1 MKILERLLKKTVLSI
16 ASVLWNRKPGS
27 MPIPALQDI
36 KSILIYRP
44 EKIGDLF
51 VSFPLIAALIK
62 NNPKI
67 QIDLLISQLAYPLI
81 EGDERFRNIFVYKKS
96 FWEDIKT
103 ARWAGRYQYD
113 IIIDLVGSDSATA
126 ALTVLYLSKGQSLRI
141 AVGKRNLARYYNFNF
156 DIMPDR
162 HMIESTLQILR
173 LWKIDDHAKFI
184 LSPPFIQDKHR
195 ALADSFMDGLNLSSD
210 EKAIGINISVGDVR
224 RLWRRRHYL
233 SLMELIK
240 KKYPFFRIIIFATPD
255 DYIRGELLSKMI
267 PEVSV
272 IPRGLSLLEAS
283 AILSK
288 MSFFVSPDTSMVH
301 IARSFGIPV
310 VGLYIP
316 SQDNY
321 RRWFPIGQKRGV
333 IITPDDYSID
343 RIAPEAVIKE
353 MERVLAETK

>member
-16 ASVLWNRKPGS
+16 ASVLWNGKQGS
-27 MPIPALQDI
+27 MAIPALKDI

-51 VSFPLIAALIK
+51 VSFPLIAAFK
-62 NNPKI
+62 RNNPNI
-67 QIDLLISQLAYPLI
+67 QIDLLISRSAYPLI

-103 ARWAGRYQYD
+103 ARRAGKYQYD

-126 ALTVLYLSKGQSLRI
+126 ALTVLFLSKGRSLRI

-162 HMIESTLQILR
+162 HMIESTLQVLK
-173 LWKIDDHAKFI
+173 LWNINNQIEFI
-184 LSPPFIQDKHR
+184 LSPPTLQDEHK
-195 ALADSFMDGLNLSSD
+195 ALAGSFINSLNLSSD
-210 EKAIGINISVGDVR
+210 EKTIGINISAGTR
-224 RLWRRRHYL
+224 NRLWPQNYHVA
-233 SLMELIK
+233 LIK
-240 KKYPFFRIIIFATPD
+240 MIKKNYPFFRIIIFTTPE
-255 DYIRGELLSKMI
+255 DYSRAETLVENFPEASII
-267 PEVSV
+267 PL
-272 IPRGLSLLEAS
+272 GLSLLEAS

-288 MSFFVSPDTSMVH
+288 MSFFVSPDTSLVH

-321 RRWFPIGQKRGV
+321 RRWFPIGQKGGV
-333 IITPDDYSID
+333 IVATDDYSID